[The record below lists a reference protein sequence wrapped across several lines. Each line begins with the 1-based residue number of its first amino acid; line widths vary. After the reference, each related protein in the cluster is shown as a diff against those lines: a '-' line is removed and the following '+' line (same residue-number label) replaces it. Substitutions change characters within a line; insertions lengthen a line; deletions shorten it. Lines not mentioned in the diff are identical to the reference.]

1 MHLKFSI
8 IIPFKDIN
16 INILKCLRS
25 INKLNYKNFEVILV
39 PDQEISINEKVN
51 FNYTI
56 IPSGSIMPGL
66 KRDLASKKA
75 SGDILAFLDDDAQP
89 SVDWLN
95 IANHFF
101 MTKNEKVIGGPG
113 IDTNKDGKNFIQ
125 NLSDIFFKS
134 KLFGVPDRYQISDK
148 EKYYDDWPS
157 VNLMIKKDIFNS
169 IGGFNTEHWP
179 GEDTVL
185 CSKLKKKGISTLY
198 VPKLFV
204 YHTRRVNLNKLTKQI
219 FNYGFKRGVFFF
231 EYPNN
236 SRKFKFFIPLVF
248 AFYLS
253 SNFFFTNFIYQLPLI
268 VYFFISIYNYL
279 NFSKNIFGLLVFPI
293 FCIYNHIVYGAAHL
307 FGFLSKILSNH
318 D

>member
-8 IIPFKDIN
+8 IIPFKDVN

-25 INKLNYKNFEVILV
+25 ITKLNYKKFEVILV
-39 PDQEISINEKVN
+39 PDQEITLDEKIN
-51 FNYTI
+51 FDYTI
-56 IPSGSIMPGL
+56 IPSGAIMPGL

-75 SGDILAFLDDDAQP
+75 TGDVLAFLDDDAQP
-89 SVDWLN
+89 SVDWLT

-101 MTKNEKVIGGPG
+101 SIKNEKIIGGPG
-113 IDTNKDGKNFIQ
+113 IDTSKDDKNFIQ

-134 KLFGVPDRYQISDK
+134 KFFGVPDRYLISNK

-169 IGGFNTEHWP
+169 IGGFNTNHWP

-185 CSKLKKKGISTLY
+185 CSKLKEIDISILY
-198 VPKLFV
+198 IPKLFV
-204 YHTRRVNLNKLTKQI
+204 YHIRRINLQKLTKQI
-219 FNYGFKRGVFFF
+219 FNYGFERGIFFF

-236 SRKFKFFIPLVF
+236 SRKIKFFIPTAF
-248 AFYLS
+248 TFYLI
-253 SNFFFTNFIYQLPLI
+253 SNFFFTNIIYQLPLLI
-268 VYFFISIYNYL
+268 YVLISTYNYL
-279 NFSKNIFGLLVFPI
+279 NFNKNFFGLLAFPI
-293 FCIYNHIVYGAAHL
+293 FCIYNHIVYGIAHL
-307 FGFLSKILSNH
+307 FGLLSKILPKN